1 MISEAGV
8 FDVAI
13 VGGGINGC
21 GIARDA
27 AGRGLRVHLSEAR
40 DLGGA
45 TSSASTKLIHG
56 GLRYLETFQFRL
68 VREALAEREVLLRL
82 APHLVRPM
90 RFVLPHH
97 RSLRSWPLLRFGLFL
112 YDRLGGKTTLPA
124 SRALDLARTPE
135 GAALKPSFRRA
146 LEYVD
151 CWVDDSRLVVLNAVD
166 ARARGATIAPRTEV
180 VAAEQ
185 GDGLWRLTLQDRSG
199 RRDIAARAL
208 VNAAGPWVAVMAG
221 RIAGSGEPRVRLVRG
236 SHIVTRRLF
245 AGDRAF
251 IFQHRDRRVVFA
263 IPYEQDFTLIGT
275 TDCDHD
281 GDPAGAIASPEEVR
295 YLCDAVSA
303 YFATPVQP
311 ADVVW
316 SFAGVRPLRD
326 GGGDAAQR
334 ASRDYA
340 LELDVGEGRP
350 PLLTVIGGKLTTY
363 RKLAEAALGRLA
375 GPLGVTAP
383 AWTGSVALPG
393 GDFGGRAEAT
403 LVEDLTRACPFF
415 ASATAQRLVRL
426 YGVRA
431 PAIFAGA
438 ASIED
443 LGEDFGA
450 GLTEREARH
459 LFDAEWART
468 AEDVLWRRTKLGLR
482 FDARQT
488 ARLAAFMNTLSED
501 GAA

>member
-1 MISEAGV
+1 VIAEAGV
-8 FDVAI
+8 FDLAI

-21 GIARDA
+21 GLARDA
-27 AGRGLRVHLSEAR
+27 AGRGLRVHLSEAG

-97 RSLRSWPLLRFGLFL
+97 PGLRSWPLLRFGLFL
-112 YDRLGGKTTLPA
+112 YDRLGGGTTLPA
-124 SRALDLARTPE
+124 SRTLDLIDTPE

-146 LEYVD
+146 LEYLD

-180 VAAEQ
+180 VAAAR
-185 GDGLWRLTLQDRSG
+185 GDGLWRLTLKDRAG
-199 RRDIAARAL
+199 RREIAARAL
-208 VNAAGPWVAVMAG
+208 INAAGPWVATMAG
-221 RIAGSGEPRVRLVRG
+221 RIAGGDEPRVRLVRG

-251 IFQHRDRRVVFA
+251 IFQHRDGRVVFA
-263 IPYEQDFTLIGT
+263 IPYEHDFTLIGT

-281 GDPAGAIASPEEVR
+281 NDPAAAIATPEEVR

-316 SFAGVRPLRD
+316 SFAGVRPLHD
-326 GGGDAAQR
+326 GGRDAAQK

-340 LELDVGEGRP
+340 LELDGGEGRP

-363 RKLAEAALGRLA
+363 RKLAEAALDRLA
-375 GPLGVTAP
+375 GPLGLTAP
-383 AWTGSVALPG
+383 PWTARVPLPG
-393 GDFGGRAEAT
+393 GDFGGRTMAT
-403 LVEDLTRACPFF
+403 LVDEFTRACPFF
-415 ASATAQRLVRL
+415 APATAQRLVRL

-431 PAIFAGA
+431 SEIFTGA
-438 ASIED
+438 AAIED

-482 FDARQT
+482 FDALQT
-488 ARLAAFMNTLSED
+488 ERLSAFMGTLSKD